1 MTDGTK
7 TKAQDRKKGCKS
19 NKTRRTVIMADG
31 LKMEYNY
38 LKLLGSLSTNAAL
51 WVAIIAMFVLPLIDK
66 DASFLIIFAFIVLA
80 NFVLVLVMKNW
91 APEFFARSPYAQFY
105 KPMQPGQPGKPAQQ
119 NLGFRLAPLSYPKV
133 HDDEL
138 RAFVPEY
145 VRVEVVG
152 NTGVLFAGNV
162 PRGVLKQ
169 LRQAIT
175 DSLEAKQSASAQ
187 PETQP
192 VLQKAPA
199 AAPAKKKAK
208 K

>member
-1 MTDGTK
+1 
-7 TKAQDRKKGCKS
+7 
-19 NKTRRTVIMADG
+19 
-31 LKMEYNY
+31 MEYDY
-38 LKLLGSLSTNAAL
+38 IKLLGKLSSNAAM
-51 WVAIIAMFVLPLIDK
+51 WVAIIAMFMLPLVEQ

-80 NFVLVLVMKNW
+80 NFVLVLIIKNW
-91 APEFFARSPYAQFY
+91 APEFFARSPYTEFY
-105 KPMQPGQPGKPAQQ
+105 KSGPGGKAGKQAQQ
-119 NLGFRLAPLSYPKV
+119 NIGFRLAPLSYPKV
-133 HDDEL
+133 HDEEL

-152 NTGVLFAGNV
+152 NAGVLFSGNV

-175 DSLEAKQSASAQ
+175 DSLEAKQSTSGQ

-192 VLQKAPA
+192 ILQKAPVVT
-199 AAPAKKKAK
+199 PARKKAK

>member
-1 MTDGTK
+1 
-7 TKAQDRKKGCKS
+7 
-19 NKTRRTVIMADG
+19 
-31 LKMEYNY
+31 MEYDY
-38 LKLLGSLSTNAAL
+38 LKLLGSLSTNAAM
-51 WVAIIAMFVLPLIDK
+51 WVAIIAMFALPLVDH

-91 APEFFARSPYAQFY
+91 APAFFARSPYAEFF
-105 KPMQPGQPGKPAQQ
+105 KKGQPGQPGKPAQQ
-119 NLGFRLAPLSYPKV
+119 NIGFRLAPLSYPKV
-133 HDDEL
+133 HDEEL

-187 PETQP
+187 PATQP
-192 VLQKAPA
+192 ATIAPA
-199 AAPAKKKAK
+199 AGQTAPQAKALEKGNASANATKKKAK
-208 K
+208 SKK